1 MKNKVLL
8 DLSEQKW
15 LTIEE
20 AVAYVKGYAQTT
32 KFNYER
38 LYRTFTYQI
47 KGIDTAKLLNLAGIK

>member
-8 DLSEQKW
+8 DLAKQEW
-15 LTIEE
+15 LTIEQ
-20 AVAYVKGYAQTT
+20 AAAYVKGYAQIT

-47 KGIDTAKLLNLAGIK
+47 KGIDTAKLLNIAGIK

>member
-8 DLSEQKW
+8 DLAKQEW
-15 LTIEE
+15 LTIEQ
-20 AVAYVKGYAQTT
+20 AVAYVKGYAQIT
-32 KFNYER
+32 KLDYER

>member
-8 DLSEQKW
+8 DLAKQEW
-15 LTIEE
+15 LTIEQ
-20 AVAYVKGYAQTT
+20 AVAYVKGYAQIT